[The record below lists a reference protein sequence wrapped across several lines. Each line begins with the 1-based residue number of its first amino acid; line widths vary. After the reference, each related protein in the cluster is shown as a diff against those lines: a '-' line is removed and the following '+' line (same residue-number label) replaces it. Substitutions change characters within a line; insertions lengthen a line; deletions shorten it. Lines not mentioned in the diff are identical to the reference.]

1 MFRWVEQGFIF
12 TDTELLPYVGRFWY
26 SVRQTDHG
34 IIWTSFDHYI
44 LHRKYMVKYRNG
56 WQPSTKEIKA
66 HYEYIYDEYP
76 LDQKDFVWYYTS
88 MQTYQHTKKREKTS
102 L

>member
-1 MFRWVEQGFIF
+1 MFRWVEKG
-12 TDTELLPYVGRFWY
+12 GR
-26 SVRQTDHG
+26 G